1 MRASTGGE
9 TAFGCGGRNE
19 GTIDTPHCDYRPE
32 MSNAELGP
40 DKHGWLTPARAAIIA
55 AIVMGAAAIIAAIIG
70 VIPSPFGSGGTSA
83 VTSNRAY
90 NGDSACN
97 DATVTGS
104 HINFNCGAPTGGSD
118 ASSAG
123 LSSNPRAR
131 IVELKGSWS
140 EQGFVEAIVERDT
153 SIVALY
159 LRSGMNATTLH
170 DGASAILW
178 GFQGVP
184 QNGDPVALVKTF
196 QADGFKIDDELQ
208 DGYLMDK
215 LTGGFL
221 PLIFETN
228 LTPKGYTG
236 GYEGG
241 IFVGSLLFWIV
252 QRATWA
258 GPTAQDLRVIEYLI
272 GQGADC
278 KVPLSFLEFASYAL
292 AGTSPYKE
300 MLSMMQSCA

>member
-1 MRASTGGE
+1 
-9 TAFGCGGRNE
+9 
-19 GTIDTPHCDYRPE
+19 
-32 MSNAELGP
+32 MSNAELEP
-40 DKHGWLTPARAAIIA
+40 DEHGWLTPARAAIIA

-70 VIPSPFGSGGTSA
+70 VIPSPFGSGGTST
-83 VTSNRAY
+83 VTSNSAY

-104 HINFNCGAPTGGSD
+104 HINFTCAPAGGSG
-118 ASSAG
+118 ASGTG

-153 SIVALY
+153 RIVALY
-159 LRSGMNATTLH
+159 LKSGMDATTLH

-184 QNGDPVALVKTF
+184 QNGDPIALVKTF
-196 QADGFKIDDELQ
+196 QADGFKVDDELQ
-208 DGYLMDK
+208 DSYLMDK
-215 LTGGFL
+215 LTEGSL
-221 PLIFETN
+221 PLHFETS
-228 LTPKGYTG
+228 LAPKGYTG

-241 IFVGSLLFWIV
+241 TFVGSLLFWIV
-252 QRATWA
+252 QRETWA
-258 GPTAQDLRVIEYLI
+258 VPPPQNIGVIDYLI
-272 GQGADC
+272 NQGADC
-278 KVPLSFLEFASYAL
+278 KVPLSFLKFNSDAL

-300 MLSMMQSCA
+300 LLSMMQSCAT